1 MDNVTTF
8 PRRTFR
14 MRRNQVAQE
23 RSGSGHALRGAEP
36 EDDRDD
42 QQGTPLGRSW
52 AVHLHSLFCRTSV
65 LGLWYGH

>member
-14 MRRNQVAQE
+14 MRRNLSRKNVLVQAQ
-23 RSGSGHALRGAEP
+23 LRGAEP

-42 QQGTPLGRSW
+42 QQGTPQ
-52 AVHLHSLFCRTSV
+52 AV
-65 LGLWYGH
+65 LGLCICTRCFVFLGLGYGH